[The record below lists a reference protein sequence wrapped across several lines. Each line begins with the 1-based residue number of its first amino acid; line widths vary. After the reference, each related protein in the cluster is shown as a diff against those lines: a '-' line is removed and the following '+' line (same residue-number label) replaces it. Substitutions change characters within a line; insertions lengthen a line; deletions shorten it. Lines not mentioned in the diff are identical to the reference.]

1 MFSYRISWRKWK
13 FCFFKQGRTVT
24 STPPPHYLDDRVGL
38 SSFSAALLPA
48 INLFLPDRLV
58 WMLHAPLRGFADW
71 RSIGGPH
78 KHIRLYANART
89 DTHLNKDLKLLMQ
102 VNFIHPYSLN
112 GDNTI
117 PIIDQLDRASREVKA
132 RGDAGVDACFCL
144 FLQ

>member
-1 MFSYRISWRKWK
+1 M
-13 FCFFKQGRTVT
+13 
-24 STPPPHYLDDRVGL
+24 P
-38 SSFSAALLPA
+38 
-48 INLFLPDRLV
+48 
-58 WMLHAPLRGFADW
+58 HAPPRGFGDW
-71 RSIGGPH
+71 RSIGGPR
-78 KHIRLYANART
+78 KHTRLYANART

-102 VNFIHPYSLN
+102 VNFIHPYSPN